1 MDAHSGRLPAL
12 PALNLSRRR
21 REPGSPLAGR
31 CSSVLL
37 SEVPMSRQIRIF
49 DTTLRDGEQCPGAS
63 MTAAEKLEVAQ
74 QLARLKV
81 DVIEAGFPISSP
93 GDYESVRQI
102 AREVRGPIICG
113 LARAVDKDID
123 RAGDAVRPA
132 ERGRIHTFIATSDIH
147 LQHKL
152 RKSRDEVV
160 EMAVAAVRRA
170 RQHVEDV
177 EFSPEDAARS
187 DLDYLCRVVEAVIK
201 AGATT
206 INIPDTVGYA
216 TPEQFAH
223 IFSTLLNKVPG
234 AEDVVFSCHC
244 HNDLGLAV
252 ANSLAAVQAG
262 AGQIECTINGI
273 GERAGNTSL
282 EEVVMALRTRRDY
295 FQVETGIVTQ
305 EILRAS
311 RLVSKATAFTV
322 QPNKAVVGANAFAHA
337 AGIHQDGMLKE
348 QTTYEIMRP
357 EDVGFDSTKLVLSN
371 RSGRHAFK
379 VRIQALGYQLADEE
393 TERAYQRF
401 LEVADKK
408 KVVYDEDLIA
418 LLSDHEGLHDE
429 EYFLEYMTVMT
440 GLESTPTATV
450 RLRRGEETLT
460 DVGTGV
466 GSVDAVYR
474 TIDKLIPV
482 EHELIDY
489 VVSGVTGG
497 TDALAEVTV
506 RLGRGEQVFT
516 GRNAS
521 LDVIEASA
529 RAYLQAL
536 NKLLY
541 YGSRRSQTERL
552 TAQV

>member
-1 MDAHSGRLPAL
+1 MDRK
-12 PALNLSRRR
+12 
-21 REPGSPLAGR
+21 
-31 CSSVLL
+31 
-37 SEVPMSRQIRIF
+37 IRIF

-63 MTAAEKLEVAQ
+63 MSGAEKLEVAH
-74 QLARLKV
+74 QLGRLKV

-93 GDYESVRQI
+93 GDFESVRQI
-102 AREVRGPIICG
+102 AREVRGPIICA

-123 RAGDAVRPA
+123 RAGEAVRPS
-132 ERGRIHTFIATSDIH
+132 ERPRIHTFIATSDIH
-147 LQHKL
+147 LRHKL
-152 RKSRDEVV
+152 RKSREEVL
-160 EMAVAAVRRA
+160 EMAVAAVTRA
-170 RQHVEDV
+170 RQFTDDV

-187 DLDYLCRVVEAVIK
+187 DLDYLCQVVEAAIK

-216 TPEQFAH
+216 VPEQFGN
-223 IFSTLLNKVPG
+223 IFTVLLNRVPG
-234 AEDVVFSCHC
+234 AENVIFSCHC

-295 FQVETGIVTQ
+295 FQADTNVVTQ
-305 EILRAS
+305 EIIRAS
-311 RLVSKATAFTV
+311 RLVGKVTGFPI
-322 QPNKAVVGANAFAHA
+322 QPNKAIVGANAFAHA
-337 AGIHQDGMLKE
+337 SGIHQDGFLKE

-357 EDVGFDSTKLVLSN
+357 EDVGLDSSKLVLSN

-379 VRIQALGYQLADEE
+379 ARMLALGYTLESDNL
-393 TERAYQRF
+393 ERAYQRF

-408 KVVYDEDLIA
+408 KVVYDEDLVA
-418 LLSDHEGLHDE
+418 LMAETEGLHDN
-429 EYFLEYMTVMT
+429 EYTLEYMTVMT
-440 GLESTPTATV
+440 SLDGVPTATV
-450 RLRRGEETLT
+450 RLRCGEDRLT
-460 DVGTGV
+460 EVGTGV

-474 TIDKLIPV
+474 TIDKLVPA
-482 EHELIDY
+482 EQEMIDY
-489 VVSGVTGG
+489 IVSAVTGG

-506 RLGRGEQVFT
+506 RLGAGDQIFS
-516 GRNAS
+516 GRCAS

-529 RAYLQAL
+529 KAYLQAL

-541 YGSRRSQTERL
+541 YGAKRVDAEH
-552 TAQV
+552 AAP

>member
-1 MDAHSGRLPAL
+1 MDPK
-12 PALNLSRRR
+12 
-21 REPGSPLAGR
+21 
-31 CSSVLL
+31 
-37 SEVPMSRQIRIF
+37 IRIF

-63 MTAAEKLEVAQ
+63 MTADEKMEVAR
-74 QLARLKV
+74 QLARLNV

-93 GDYESVRQI
+93 GDFESVRQI
-102 AREVRGPIICG
+102 AREIRGPIICG
-113 LARAVDKDID
+113 LARSVEKDID
-123 RAGDAVRPA
+123 RAGEAVRDA

-152 RKSRDEVV
+152 RKSREDVLG
-160 EMAVAAVRRA
+160 MAVAAVKRA
-170 RQHVEDV
+170 RQYTDDV

-187 DLDYLCRVVEAVIK
+187 DIDDLCQVVEAVIK

-216 TPEQFAH
+216 TPEIYGG
-223 IFSTLLNKVPG
+223 IFRALLNRVPG
-234 AEDVVFSCHC
+234 AENVVFSCHC

-262 AGQIECTINGI
+262 ARQIECTVNGI
-273 GERAGNTSL
+273 GERAGNTAL

-295 FQVETGIVTQ
+295 YQADTRIVTG
-305 EILRAS
+305 EIMRTS
-311 RLVSKATAFTV
+311 RLVSRVTGFVV

-337 AGIHQDGMLKE
+337 AGIHQDGVLKE
-348 QTTYEIMRP
+348 QTTYEIMKP
-357 EDVGFDSTKLVLSN
+357 EDVGLDSNKLVLSS

-379 VRIQALGYQLADEE
+379 VRMEALGYPVEGEDM
-393 TERAYQRF
+393 ERAYLRF

-418 LLSDHEGLHDE
+418 LMVEDEGLHDD
-429 EYFLEYMTVMT
+429 EYTLEYMTVMT
-440 GLESTPTATV
+440 GLEGVPTATV
-450 RLRRGEETLT
+450 RLKCGEQTLIE
-460 DVGTGV
+460 VGTGV

-482 EHELIDY
+482 EHQLIDY
-489 VVSGVTGG
+489 VVSAVTGG

-529 RAYLQAL
+529 KAYLQAL

-541 YGSRRSQTERL
+541 YGSRRSETERL
-552 TAQV
+552 AVKGV

>member
-1 MDAHSGRLPAL
+1 
-12 PALNLSRRR
+12 
-21 REPGSPLAGR
+21 
-31 CSSVLL
+31 
-37 SEVPMSRQIRIF
+37 MSRKIKIF

-63 MTAAEKLEVAQ
+63 MTAEQKLEVAH
-74 QLARLKV
+74 QLARLNV
-81 DVIEAGFPISSP
+81 DIIEAGFPISSP
-93 GDYESVRQI
+93 GDFESVKQI

-113 LARAVDKDID
+113 LARAVEKDID
-123 RAGDAVRPA
+123 RAGEALRYA

-152 RKSRDEVV
+152 RKSRDEVLA
-160 EMAVAAVRRA
+160 MAVAAVSRA

-187 DLDYLCRVVEAVIK
+187 DLDYLCQVVEAVIK

-216 TPEQFAH
+216 VPEQFAH
-223 IFSTLLNKVPG
+223 IFRTLIDRVPG
-234 AEDVVFSCHC
+234 AENVTFSCHC

-252 ANSLAAVQAG
+252 ANSMAAVQAG
-262 AGQIECTINGI
+262 AGQIECTVNGI

-282 EEVVMALRTRRDY
+282 EEAVMAIRTRGDY
-295 FQVETGIVTQ
+295 YGVHTDVVSR
-305 EILRAS
+305 EIFRSS
-311 RLVSKATAFTV
+311 RLVSKMTGFLV
-322 QPNKAVVGANAFAHA
+322 QPNKAIVGANAFAHA
-337 AGIHQDGMLKE
+337 AGIHQDGVLKE
-348 QTTYEIMRP
+348 QTTYEIMKP
-357 EDVGFDSTKLVLSN
+357 EDVGLDSNKLVLSN

-379 VRIQALGYQLADEE
+379 QRMEALGYVLDGEDL
-393 TERAYQRF
+393 ERAYQRF

-408 KVVYDEDLIA
+408 KVVYDEDLVA
-418 LLSDHEGLHDE
+418 LMAEAESLHET
-429 EYFLEYMTVMT
+429 EYSLEYMTVMT
-440 GLESTPTATV
+440 GLDGVPTATV
-450 RLRRGEETLT
+450 RLRHGDDRLT
-460 DVGTGV
+460 EVGTGV

-474 TIDKLIPV
+474 TIDKMV
-482 EHELIDY
+482 TADHELIDY
-489 VVSGVTGG
+489 IVSAVTGG

-529 RAYLQAL
+529 RAYLQAM

-541 YGSRRSQTERL
+541 YGSRRSHTERL
-552 TAQV
+552 AAQEV

>member
-1 MDAHSGRLPAL
+1 
-12 PALNLSRRR
+12 
-21 REPGSPLAGR
+21 
-31 CSSVLL
+31 
-37 SEVPMSRQIRIF
+37 MSRKIKIF

-63 MTAAEKLEVAQ
+63 MTATEKLEVAH

-81 DVIEAGFPISSP
+81 DIIEAGFPISSP
-93 GDYESVRQI
+93 GDFESVRQI
-102 AREVRGPIICG
+102 AREVKGPVICG
-113 LARAVDKDID
+113 LARAVPKDID
-123 RAGDAVRPA
+123 RAGEAIRPA

-147 LQHKL
+147 LEHKL
-152 RKSRDEVV
+152 RKSRDEVL
-160 EMAVAAVRRA
+160 EMAVAAVTQA
-170 RQHVEDV
+170 RQWTDDV

-187 DLDYLCRVVEAVIK
+187 DIEYLCRVVEAVIK

-216 TPEQFAH
+216 VPEQFAA
-223 IFSTLLNKVPG
+223 IFTALLNKVPG
-234 AEDVVFSCHC
+234 AEKAVFSCHC

-252 ANSLAAVQAG
+252 ANSLAAIQAG
-262 AGQIECTINGI
+262 AGQVECTINGI

-282 EEVVMALRTRRDY
+282 EEVVMALRTRRD
-295 FQVETGIVTQ
+295 FFGLETGIVTQ
-305 EILRAS
+305 EIVKAS
-311 RLVSKATAFTV
+311 RLVGKATGFQV

-357 EDVGFDSTKLVLSN
+357 EDVGLDSTRLVLSN

-379 VRIQALGYQLADEE
+379 VRMSALGYELDGEDLD
-393 TERAYQRF
+393 RAYQRF

-408 KVVYDEDLIA
+408 KVVFDEDLVA
-418 LLSDHEGLHDE
+418 LMAESEGLHDTE
-429 EYFLEYMTVMT
+429 FTLEYMTVMSS
-440 GLESTPTATV
+440 LEGVPTATV
-450 RLRRGEETLT
+450 RLRRGEEFLT
-460 DVGTGV
+460 EVGTGV

-474 TIDKLIPV
+474 TIDKIIPV

-489 VVSGVTGG
+489 IVSAVTGG

-506 RLGRGEQVFT
+506 RLGRGEQIFT
-516 GRNAS
+516 GRTAC

-529 RAYLQAL
+529 KAYLQAL

-541 YGSRRSQTERL
+541 YGDRRSHTERL
-552 TAQV
+552 AAQEV

>member
-1 MDAHSGRLPAL
+1 
-12 PALNLSRRR
+12 
-21 REPGSPLAGR
+21 
-31 CSSVLL
+31 
-37 SEVPMSRQIRIF
+37 
-49 DTTLRDGEQCPGAS
+49 
-63 MTAAEKLEVAQ
+63 MTAAEKMEVAQ

-93 GDYESVRQI
+93 GDFESVRQI

-113 LARAVDKDID
+113 LARARQEDID
-123 RAGDAVRPA
+123 RAGEAVSYSERP
-132 ERGRIHTFIATSDIH
+132 RIHTFIATSDIH
-147 LQHKL
+147 LKHKL
-152 RKSRDEVV
+152 RKSRDEVL
-160 EMAVAAVRRA
+160 EMAVAAVKRA
-170 RQHVEDV
+170 KSHVEDV

-187 DLDYLCRVVEAVIK
+187 DIDYLCRVVEAVIK

-216 TPEQFAH
+216 TPEQFGN
-223 IFSTLLNKVPG
+223 IFRTLLEKVPG
-234 AEDVVFSCHC
+234 AEDVIFSCHC

-262 AGQIECTINGI
+262 AGQIECTVNGI

-295 FQVETGIVTQ
+295 FHVKTGVVTQ
-305 EILRAS
+305 EIFRAS
-311 RLVSKATAFTV
+311 RLVSKVTGFTV

-337 AGIHQDGMLKE
+337 AGIHQDGILKE
-348 QTTYEIMRP
+348 QTTYEIMKP
-357 EDVGFDSTKLVLSN
+357 EDVGLDSNKLVLSS

-379 VRIQALGYQLADEE
+379 VRMAALGYELDGDDL
-393 TERAYQRF
+393 ERAYQRF

-408 KVVYDEDLIA
+408 KVVFDEDLVA
-418 LLSDHEGLHDE
+418 LMAETEGLHDA
-429 EYFLEYMTVMT
+429 EYALEYMTVMT
-440 GLESTPTATV
+440 SLEGVPTATV
-450 RLRRGEETLT
+450 RLRCGEDRLT
-460 DVGTGV
+460 EVGTGV

-474 TIDKLIPV
+474 TIDKIVPV
-482 EHELIDY
+482 EHELVDY
-489 VVSGVTGG
+489 VVSAVTGG

-516 GRNAS
+516 GRSAS

-541 YGSRRSQTERL
+541 YGDRRSQTERL
-552 TAQV
+552 TAHQV